1 MRAIGRHLSPPL
13 GKITDMLTD
22 PAERVDLPMVCTC
35 GPEKEA
41 TGEALYQRVRAG
53 LSRGSAELSAREVS
67 DRSFVDDLLLS
78 LAVDHGANVESI
90 FIDQWA
96 LIVVE
101 SGPTGAQLQIVI
113 QADEVSLGLAA
124 VWEWYDA
131 RASEDT
137 TAAQA

>member
-1 MRAIGRHLSPPL
+1 VRAIGRHLSPPL